1 MIYAKAAVNVV
12 EAFLNEHGPKKEL
25 LVNAAKNLTG
35 WGVDGAERNMIW
47 TYAVQALRMWF
58 VDRSK
63 PKVELIFYFKE
74 LILPYQA
81 YYSKLNKI

>member
-25 LVNAAKNLTG
+25 LVNAAKNLTC

-47 TYAVQALRMWF
+47 TYAVQALRM
-58 VDRSK
+58 
-63 PKVELIFYFKE
+63 
-74 LILPYQA
+74 
-81 YYSKLNKI
+81 